1 MVVLLSW
8 NVHCVP
14 VPGGCSASHVEK
26 VASYA
31 AKLASQHDA
40 SVIVLNEIFVER
52 MRTAILKRLRH
63 SGRTWNMTPI
73 ANASNV
79 APLVG
84 SGVVV
89 AWRDDIQK
97 HGKMHEMTYKSCCQF
112 DCLSHKGGLHVPLRA
127 GKRVFHIIATHMQA
141 LELPLVCNGVRDRQ
155 SANLGRM
162 VDRLEKR
169 GVIGSLEPVLFAG
182 DFNEAFSHGMES
194 RLRATHVRCESG
206 CKTHDMGEFDHFY
219 ARRRQHADFAA
230 TPFRSV
236 SVSGAK
242 NPSDHSPILVKLM

>member
-31 AKLASQHDA
+31 EKLASQHDA

-79 APLVG
+79 ARSSVL
-84 SGVVV
+84 
-89 AWRDDIQK
+89 AWSSR
-97 HGKMHEMTYKSCCQF
+97 GEMTFKN
-112 DCLSHKGGLHVPLRA
+112 
-127 GKRVFHIIATHMQA
+127 T
-141 LELPLVCNGVRDRQ
+141 
-155 SANLGRM
+155 
-162 VDRLEKR
+162 EKC
-169 GVIGSLEPVLFAG
+169 
-182 DFNEAFSHGMES
+182 
-194 RLRATHVRCESG
+194 T
-206 CKTHDMGEFDHFY
+206 K
-219 ARRRQHADFAA
+219 
-230 TPFRSV
+230 
-236 SVSGAK
+236 
-242 NPSDHSPILVKLM
+242 